1 MPALTGWHFILFQ
14 NDYFAA
20 GAAGAGVCCT
30 GAAGVFVA
38 GASVFSISLESVSLK
53 DPVKLKLES
62 KIRAIKIV
70 ANVQVLLSKKSV
82 VFCTPP
88 NI

>member
-1 MPALTGWHFILFQ
+1 MPALTGWHFNICITI
-14 NDYFAA
+14 YFVAGAA
-20 GAAGAGVCCT
+20 GAAGEVGV
-30 GAAGVFVA
+30 VA
-38 GASVFSISLESVSLK
+38 GASVFSIILESVSLK
-53 DPVKLKLES
+53 EPVKLKLES
-62 KIRAIKIV
+62 KISAIKIV